1 MKRKNKLPK
10 YYLGTRMPTS
20 LGYQPNYGIG
30 NQQFTSTPGQSIQ
43 PEITSL
49 KSNIVPQA
57 VNRAQQYGSNVYGM
71 ISNYAPMLNT
81 AALKATTKTPQ
92 FAYMASQNPGIAMDW
107 AAKQAGTKT
116 MLNTAGKALGVIGA
130 AYGLG
135 DMGLQLYHNQDH
147 RTAGDMKNT
156 LTTNTYTTDYGNTY
170 TTHGGLDRSAELN
183 YAKAQ
188 RLNKNINFTTTAIGT
203 GATIGSFFPGWGTA
217 IGAGVGA
224 LVGLGA
230 NWLGF
235 GDTEEETR
243 KAINQLGDTTAMGDK
258 MSYSLALD
266 KDAKQGYYGRTN
278 SNGVVGAAKGKRPVG
293 YAKEKGNAM
302 VSHGEVIGNLA
313 EGWAYREPGIPDN
326 NDTLKR
332 HIKKSDFVISN
343 KYGLSDYA
351 ANTGDYIGA
360 LQMQDMLM
368 NQNKY
373 YAKNGKL
380 PKLSGGYWDYV
391 MSAVP
396 NIASML
402 GAYQQYNIDKH
413 MPVEAPSR
421 QTNYSA
427 ARNALYRMYGDQ
439 IDARPYLTAIDQDTA
454 RAIYG
459 IQRMPGAG
467 YGGRMLMLDSANKAA
482 LAQKAKQRLA
492 IDEANRTQRNA
503 AIQGLANLSQHEED
517 VNNENF
523 WKTEGIRQMSQAA
536 KYNALAQDLKN
547 LVNPLA
553 AGVKDYLSRKDYRD
567 ALGIKERM
575 IKLYENQQDI
585 DKAWIDNWLNKPEE
599 AASSPGLKLTTPNLM
614 QTYQNMIN
622 PRQQTYIPFTNI
634 EYPQLTKPTLP
645 YYNWSRYYQGM
656 NPNNFVFNSNF
667 R

>member
-1 MKRKNKLPK
+1 
-10 YYLGTRMPTS
+10 MPTS

-71 ISNYAPMLNT
+71 LSNTLPTAVLTNSSRKALNNYLVNSFNEAVNTGTITSKAPNL
-81 AALKATTKTPQ
+81 
-92 FAYMASQNPGIAMDW
+92 AYRTG
-107 AAKQAGTKT
+107 
-116 MLNTAGKALGVIGA
+116 LNTAGKALGVIGA

-135 DMGLQLYHNQDH
+135 DMGLQWYHNQDH

-183 YAKAQ
+183 YARAQ

-243 KAINQLGDTTAMGDK
+243 KAINQLGDITAMGDK

-278 SNGVVGAAKGKRPVG
+278 SNGVVGAAEGKRPVG
-293 YAKEKGNAM
+293 ARDGKGNAM
-302 VSHGEVIGNLA
+302 VSHGEVIGNLK
-313 EGWAYREPGIPDN
+313 EGWAYREPGIPDTD
-326 NDTLKR
+326 DTLKR

-454 RAIYG
+454 RAVYG

-517 VNNENF
+517 INNENF

-567 ALGIKERM
+567 ALGIKDRM

-585 DKAWIDNWLNKPEE
+585 DKDWLNRWQNNQVQ
-599 AASSPGLKLTTPNLM
+599 TPVN
-614 QTYQNMIN
+614 N
-622 PRQQTYIPFTNI
+622 PAFANILRQLIFKAGGN
-634 EYPQLTKPTLP
+634 
-645 YYNWSRYYQGM
+645 
-656 NPNNFVFNSNF
+656 V
-667 R
+667 